1 MLLITGQIPGRPRA
15 PRALYSFSFFL
26 TSPNVM
32 AQKHCYPLVLVL
44 VLVLVR
50 RHSEFKNT
58 AELGFQAGVSDS
70 RATALGGFWTLL
82 RTLGS

>member
-1 MLLITGQIPGRPRA
+1 
-15 PRALYSFSFFL
+15 
-26 TSPNVM
+26 M